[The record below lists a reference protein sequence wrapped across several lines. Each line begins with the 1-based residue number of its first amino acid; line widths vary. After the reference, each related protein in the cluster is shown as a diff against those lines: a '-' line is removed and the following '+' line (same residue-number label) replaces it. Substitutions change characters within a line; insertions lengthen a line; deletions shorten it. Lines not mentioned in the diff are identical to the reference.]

1 MTEINNKF
9 NTVKVASISV
19 AHHIH
24 DIYTSFLA
32 PILPL
37 LMEKFGITYTLAGLL
52 SLIQRIPSLANPF
65 IGMVADKVSVRYFI
79 IFTPALTAISMSL
92 IGIAPSY
99 IFAAILLLVSGISST
114 LFHVPAPVMIKHV
127 SGNKIG
133 KGMSFYMVGGELA
146 RTIGPVTI
154 LGAVSLWGLEGTYK
168 LIPLGLIASGILFYK
183 FKDIKIRQDFSSD
196 EVKKPVETYKITLK
210 RFLPVLITTTSIVLF
225 RGGMKSAL
233 TLYLPTYIKEA
244 GNTLWFAGISLS
256 VLQLAGAAGTLLSGT
271 ISDKIGRKNL
281 FVISAI
287 GTPVLMFLFV
297 ISSGIVTIPLLIL
310 LGIFIFAPGPV
321 MLAAVH
327 DKKTQNGAFI
337 NGVYMGMNFLIN
349 SLNVLAIG
357 WLGDIIGLENTFKIT
372 IAWGLLVIPFVLRF
386 KETNKKFVP

>member
-1 MTEINNKF
+1 MLNNKF

-146 RTIGPVTI
+146 RTIGPVTV

-310 LGIFIFAPGPV
+310 LGVFIFAPGPV

>member
-1 MTEINNKF
+1 MLNNKF
-9 NTVKVASISV
+9 NTVKVASVSV

-37 LMEKFGITYTLAGLL
+37 LMEKFGITYTLAGMLNV
-52 SLIQRIPSLANPF
+52 IQRIPSLANPF

-146 RTIGPVTI
+146 RTIGPVTV

-183 FKDIKIRQDFSSD
+183 FKDVKIRQDFSSK
-196 EVKKPVETYKITLK
+196 EIKRPVEPS
-210 RFLPVLITTTSIVLF
+210 FCSSI
-225 RGGMKSAL
+225 
-233 TLYLPTYIKEA
+233 
-244 GNTLWFAGISLS
+244 
-256 VLQLAGAAGTLLSGT
+256 
-271 ISDKIGRKNL
+271 
-281 FVISAI
+281 
-287 GTPVLMFLFV
+287 
-297 ISSGIVTIPLLIL
+297 
-310 LGIFIFAPGPV
+310 
-321 MLAAVH
+321 
-327 DKKTQNGAFI
+327 
-337 NGVYMGMNFLIN
+337 
-349 SLNVLAIG
+349 
-357 WLGDIIGLENTFKIT
+357 
-372 IAWGLLVIPFVLRF
+372 
-386 KETNKKFVP
+386 